1 METDKE
7 IIIKK
12 YLREYEPVAHSGE
25 SSVECGEA
33 TPLGA
38 KVKSGEMSV
47 EGGEFVGH
55 VVVKTSEDIIRELA
69 DIVEIEINDVVAVML
84 AEGYDLMRRNE
95 VYGWGLVAKR
105 TEG

>member
-1 METDKE
+1 MENDKE

-12 YLREYEPVAHSGE
+12 YLRGFEPVAQSGE
-25 SSVECGEA
+25 SRVER
-33 TPLGA
+33 
-38 KVKSGEMSV
+38 
-47 EGGEFVGH
+47 GEFSGR

-95 VYGWGLVAKR
+95 VFGWGLVAKR
-105 TEG
+105 P